1 LLLPVRLVALV
12 RMMLMPTFAVL
23 MVMIVTVGH
32 LLTATITLFLAA
44 ER

>member
-1 LLLPVRLVALV
+1 MPVRLVALV

-23 MVMIVTVGH
+23 MVMIVTVDH